1 MATHHSG
8 QLEISS
14 EPNVI
19 NQDLEQRIR
28 DMEYGLSAIKMDA
41 WWAWARRD
49 DGYLV
54 GVVIRS
60 ENISPDSVKF
70 NMHVYSN
77 TTDVY
82 RTGGCVVPI
91 LPCKTEEEM
100 DAAQA
105 LIEHEIEN
113 TLGVIMTL
121 VEEGEHDVD

>member
-1 MATHHSG
+1 MATHERR
-8 QLEISS
+8 QLEIGS

-28 DMEYGLSAIKMDA
+28 DMEYGLTAIRVEA
-41 WWAWARRD
+41 WWGWARRD

-54 GVVIRS
+54 GFVIRS

-77 TTDVY
+77 ISSYY
-82 RTGGCVVPI
+82 RSGGCVVPI
-91 LPCKTEEEM
+91 LPGKSEEEM
-100 DAAQA
+100 NAAQE
-105 LIEHEIEN
+105 LIEHEIEK